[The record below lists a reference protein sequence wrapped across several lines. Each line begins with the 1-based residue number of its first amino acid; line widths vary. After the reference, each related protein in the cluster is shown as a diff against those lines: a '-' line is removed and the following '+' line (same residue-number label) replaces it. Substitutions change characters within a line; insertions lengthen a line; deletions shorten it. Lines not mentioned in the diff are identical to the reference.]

1 MNEGGGPMTTLYEDV
16 YAEIARGTAGASL
29 PGWALE
35 VLEDIA
41 AGRRPV
47 EAVRHPLGFVCLPV
61 ERRGHLGVCLH
72 LWSPL
77 LALTA
82 PTTSQ
87 VHCHSWE
94 LVSFVLYGRLSNIL
108 AGIGEG
114 ATHRVFEVVSRG
126 DLDEIKATERTVR
139 YTPGAVQTHRAGDAY
154 TLPAGVFHS
163 TVIEAGHETATVALG
178 RTATARYGDGGRP
191 AVPVSA
197 DLSLGALA
205 TPTHRV
211 DRRRCD
217 PAETVHAARLSAKR
231 LAAIQAA

>member
-1 MNEGGGPMTTLYEDV
+1 MTMLYDDV
-16 YAEIARGTAGASL
+16 YTEITRGTARASL
-29 PGWALE
+29 PGWALG
-35 VLEDIA
+35 VLDDIA
-41 AGRRPV
+41 AGRRPI

-77 LALTA
+77 LAHAAT
-82 PTTSQ
+82 TTSQ

-114 ATHRVFEVVSRG
+114 ATHRVFEVVSHG

-139 YTPGAVQTHRAGDAY
+139 YTPAAVQTHAAGDVY
-154 TLPAGVFHS
+154 TLPAGAFHS
-163 TVIEAGHETATVALG
+163 TVIEAGHDTATVALG
-178 RTATARYGDGGRP
+178 RASAGTGHGGG
-191 AVPVSA
+191 
-197 DLSLGALA
+197 DLSLGDLG

-211 DRRRCD
+211 GRQRCD
-217 PAETVHAARLSAKR
+217 AAETTHAARLSAQR
-231 LAAIQAA
+231 LAAINAA

>member
-1 MNEGGGPMTTLYEDV
+1 MSTLYEDV
-16 YAEIARGTAGASL
+16 YAEIARGTAGESL
-29 PGWALE
+29 PGWAMK
-35 VLEDIA
+35 VLEDVA

-61 ERRGHLGVCLH
+61 ERHGHLGVCLH

-77 LALTA
+77 LAHAA

-94 LVSFVLYGRLSNIL
+94 LVSFVLYGRLSNIV

-114 ATHRVFEVVSRG
+114 ATHRVFEVVSHG
-126 DLDEIKATERTVR
+126 DLDEIRATGRTVR
-139 YTPGAVQTHRAGDAY
+139 YVPGAVQTHRTGAVY

-163 TVIEAGHETATVALG
+163 TVVEAGHETATVALG
-178 RTATARYGDGGRP
+178 RTATAGHTGQGRP
-191 AVPVSA
+191 AVPVGA
-197 DLSLGALA
+197 DLSLGALT

-217 PAETVHAARLSAKR
+217 AAETVHAARLSAKR
-231 LAAIQAA
+231 LAATHAA